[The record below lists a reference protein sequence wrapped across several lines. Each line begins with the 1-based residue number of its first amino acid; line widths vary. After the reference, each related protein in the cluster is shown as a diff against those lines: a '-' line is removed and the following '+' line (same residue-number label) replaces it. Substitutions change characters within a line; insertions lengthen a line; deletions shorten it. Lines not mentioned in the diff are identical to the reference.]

1 MAHFLPHMYLYKY
14 VCEQMA
20 VLRPVGRACL
30 RLLTCFLFNIYTYLL
45 GEHAIKFL
53 YISQSKSS

>member
-1 MAHFLPHMYLYKY
+1 MYLYKY

-45 GEHAIKFL
+45 GEHAIQFL
-53 YISQSKSS
+53 LYVPVKIKLNKHIPR